1 MIRIQILGAGTP
13 TPTKDRFG
21 TALLAEI
28 GSDYLL
34 FDCGPATTYKLV
46 KAGLAPTQ
54 IDHLFF
60 THHHF
65 DHDSD
70 YPCFLL
76 TRWHEESDQTPL
88 LTVYGPEG
96 TETMT
101 DRILDEDHGA
111 FSRNWKALVKPSAG
125 RHEKTDTNTES
136 TVEPPSVSVVDIE
149 PGFVHDGTDWQ
160 VRAAQAQHHQPWLNP
175 LAYRVNTDDESVV
188 FTGDT
193 GPCQSV
199 TELARGADLLV
210 CMCWNHQEILDE
222 AGSAEDQLGTT
233 QAAVLAQE
241 AGVSKLVLTH
251 LSPHLASHGSL
262 EKGISEVT
270 RVYDGEV
277 IVANEFMWVS
287 P

>member
-1 MIRIQILGAGTP
+1 MIRMQILGAGTP

-46 KAGLAPTQ
+46 KAGFAPTQ
-54 IDHLFF
+54 INHLFF

-76 TRWHEESDQTPL
+76 TRWHEQSNETSR

-111 FSRNWKALVKPSAG
+111 FSRDWKALVNSSAG
-125 RHEKTDTNTES
+125 QHAEAGPNAEP

-149 PGFVHDGTDWQ
+149 PGYVHDGADWQ
-160 VRAAQAQHHQPWLNP
+160 VRAARAKHHQPWLNP
-175 LAYRVNTDDESVV
+175 LAYRVNINGESVV

-210 CMCWNHQEILDE
+210 CMCWNHQKILDE
-222 AGSAEDQLGTT
+222 NGSAEDQLGTT
-233 QAAVLAQE
+233 QAAMLAQE

-251 LSPHLASHGSL
+251 LSPYLASSESL
-262 EKGISEVT
+262 EKGVNEVT

-277 IVANEFMWVS
+277 IIAEEFTWVS
-287 P
+287 T